1 MVRMIFYGGA
11 KKASDNSSF
20 YHASRNV
27 IKDYKKDIP
36 ILEKFIDSA
45 KTIIDTIKAQKV
57 GTIQSIDFFC
67 HSSQIGLHLVKSAN
81 LKTNILDKDMEIKK
95 LNTSLYSMKFYESA
109 LGDYLHIEAN
119 VLNSMSFNRFTS
131 SAKIELHGCNT
142 ADELYLFDNFA
153 EELSELLYDAEKNNS
168 VVIGHITKANP
179 LINGDG
185 KTTIAEQDY
194 RHGGRNIYNNGD
206 KLSTSYTKGRIG
218 ANEIN
223 LALKSR

>member
-1 MVRMIFYGGA
+1 MEQKLPLLWNRWCIMVRMIFYGGA

-20 YHASRNV
+20 YYASRNV
-27 IKDYKKDIP
+27 IKDYKNDI
-36 ILEKFIDSA
+36 S
-45 KTIIDTIKAQKV
+45 IID
-57 GTIQSIDFFC
+57 
-67 HSSQIGLHLVKSAN
+67 
-81 LKTNILDKDMEIKK
+81 
-95 LNTSLYSMKFYESA
+95 KF
-109 LGDYLHIEAN
+109 
-119 VLNSMSFNRFTS
+119 V
-131 SAKIELHGCNT
+131 
-142 ADELYLFDNFA
+142 

-185 KTTIAEQDY
+185 KTTIAQQDY

-206 KLSTSYTKGRIG
+206 KLSTSYTKWRIG